1 MAKVVHDH
9 EENVEEVSSQDVLR
23 PVMMDDIVPAF
34 LGILENTFHDDPPIS
49 LRPAQRQ
56 QRRQRQLGKRFLGY
70 HALIHTQL
78 F

>member
-34 LGILENTFHDDPPIS
+34 LGMLENAFHDDHPIS

-56 QRRQRQLGKRFLGY
+56 QRRQRVQQQRIM
-70 HALIHTQL
+70 LIVGL
-78 F
+78 L